1 MNFFFS
7 QSMPS
12 CEEELMP
19 FNMTRNIRPSLSC
32 SIRLRVMASVLL
44 PQSPGTIWVGLGSV
58 ALTGTA
64 GGGRA
69 PAADRLQC
77 SGDRLMWHWATA
89 GLQQRVSGALLFRH
103 LDDVWHF
110 ISSPVA
116 LRNSTTAAWL
126 STLYSAQVF
135 SKIWEPIQQSKLNA
149 LVYKEC
155 SRKHFYKHKNFC
167 SVIF

>member
-1 MNFFFS
+1 MNFFFP

-19 FNMTRNIRPSLSC
+19 FNMTGNIRSSLSC

-89 GLQQRVSGALLFRH
+89 GLQQRVSGALLFWH
-103 LDDVWHF
+103 LDDVCILSAAQWH
-110 ISSPVA
+110 SET
-116 LRNSTTAAWL
+116 LRL
-126 STLYSAQVF
+126 LLDYPPLILYRCFQRSENLYNKA
-135 SKIWEPIQQSKLNA
+135 N
-149 LVYKEC
+149 
-155 SRKHFYKHKNFC
+155 
-167 SVIF
+167 